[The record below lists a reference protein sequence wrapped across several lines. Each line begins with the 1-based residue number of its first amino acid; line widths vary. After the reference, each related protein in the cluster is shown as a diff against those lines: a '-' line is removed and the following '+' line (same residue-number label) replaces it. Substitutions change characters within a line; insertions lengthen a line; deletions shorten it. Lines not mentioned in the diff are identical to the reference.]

1 MKWRHTKQGE
11 NNNSSIADPDSTQKE
26 IPTKIVQNATTTKI
40 VEGKTTL
47 SEDEEDIEIQVDV

>member
-26 IPTKIVQNATTTKI
+26 IPQKILQDSTKN
-40 VEGKTTL
+40 VEGKTIS